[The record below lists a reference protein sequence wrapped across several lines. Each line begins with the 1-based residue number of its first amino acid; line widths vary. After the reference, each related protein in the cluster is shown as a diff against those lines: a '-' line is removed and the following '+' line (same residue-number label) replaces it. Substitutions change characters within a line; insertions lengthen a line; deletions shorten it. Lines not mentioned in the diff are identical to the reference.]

1 MDSAFLQIIIENN
14 YKLPKE
20 YTAAEIT
27 PQLISNLGS
36 TQSDVRETSYMVLCD
51 LINAGVG
58 ANYSSEQL
66 REIRKQ
72 MVQNLT
78 YGIGEKE
85 SDSVFV
91 RAFSIL
97 VLDKLIALDGINH
110 YLTEPEIRELLEQ
123 GLVYLAAEKDLR
135 GYVPQKGWA
144 HAIAHAA
151 DFFWVITRNRFLDT
165 EDLKRIL
172 NAIADKVT
180 EPVAHTY
187 LYQEDDR
194 LAQAVISALLR
205 NLLDMAFLNT
215 WLDRFINPPSG
226 IVWREAFS
234 DETNINARHNTI
246 TFLRSLYFQILLG
259 IQHVHHTYT
268 NKTPTMRDEL
278 LSEITSTL
286 KAIDHWVY
294 ANED

>member
-1 MDSAFLQIIIENN
+1 MDTAFLQTIIKND
-14 YKLPKE
+14 YKLPKDH
-20 YTAAEIT
+20 TVAEIT

-36 TQSDVRETSYMVLCD
+36 TNSDLRESSYMVLSG
-51 LINAGVG
+51 LISAGTGV
-58 ANYSSEQL
+58 NYRPEQL
-66 REIRKQ
+66 KEIGAQ
-72 MVQNLT
+72 MAHNLT
-78 YGIGEKE
+78 HGIGKQI
-85 SDSVFV
+85 SDSVFL
-91 RAFSIL
+91 RSFSMLI
-97 VLDKLIALDGINH
+97 LDKVIAVDGINH
-110 YLTEPEIRELLEQ
+110 YLTEPEIRKLLEQ
-123 GLVYLAAEKDLR
+123 GLAYLVAEKDLR

-144 HAIAHAA
+144 HTIAHAA
-151 DFFWVITRNRFLDT
+151 DFFWVITRNRFLNA

-226 IVWREAFS
+226 IIWSEAFS
-234 DETNINARHNTI
+234 DEANVNARHNTI
-246 TFLRSLYFQILLG
+246 TFLRSLYFQLLLG
-259 IQHVHHTYT
+259 IQYVHHTYA

-278 LSEITSTL
+278 LSGITSAL
-286 KAIDHWVY
+286 KVIDHWVY
-294 ANED
+294 ANEG

>member
-20 YTAAEIT
+20 YTVAEIT

-36 TQSDVRETSYMVLCD
+36 TQSDVRETSYIVLCD

-58 ANYSSEQL
+58 ANYSPEQL
-66 REIRKQ
+66 REIGKQ
-72 MVQNLT
+72 MAQNLT

-85 SDSVFV
+85 TDSVFV
-91 RAFSIL
+91 RAFSML
-97 VLDKLIALDGINH
+97 VLDKVIAVDGINH
-110 YLTEPEIRELLEQ
+110 YLTKPEIRELLEQ

-151 DFFWVITRNRFLDT
+151 DFFWVITRNRFLDSG
-165 EDLKRIL
+165 DLKRIL

-180 EPVAHTY
+180 EPAERTY

-205 NLLDMAFLNT
+205 NLLDIDFLKT
-215 WLDRFINPPSG
+215 WLERFVNPPSG

-234 DETNINARHNTI
+234 YENNNNARYNTI
-246 TFLRSLYFQILLG
+246 TFLRSLYFQLLLG
-259 IQHVHHTYT
+259 IQYVHHTYA
-268 NKTPTMRDEL
+268 NKTPKMRDEL

-286 KAIDHWVY
+286 KTIDHWVY

>member
-20 YTAAEIT
+20 YTVAEIT

-36 TQSDVRETSYMVLCD
+36 TESYVRENSYMIFCD

-58 ANYSSEQL
+58 VNYSPEQL
-66 REIRKQ
+66 REIWKQ
-72 MVQNLT
+72 MAHNLT
-78 YGIGEKE
+78 NGIGETE

-97 VLDKLIALDGINH
+97 VLDKLIALDEVTN

-123 GLVYLAAEKDLR
+123 GLVYLAEEKDLR
-135 GYVPQKGWA
+135 GQVPQKGWV
-144 HAIAHAA
+144 HAIAHTG
-151 DFFWVITRNRFLDT
+151 DFFWVITRNRFMDSG
-165 EDLKRIL
+165 DLKRIL

-180 EPVAHTY
+180 EPAERTY

-205 NLLDMAFLNT
+205 NLLDIDFLKT
-215 WLDRFINPPSG
+215 WLERFVNPPSG

-234 DETNINARHNTI
+234 YENNNNARYNTI
-246 TFLRSLYFQILLG
+246 TFLRSLYFQLLLG
-259 IQHVHHTYT
+259 IQYVHHTYA
-268 NKTPTMRDEL
+268 NKTPKMRDEL

-286 KAIDHWVY
+286 KTIDHWVY